1 MLYQPIPSVSQISTK
16 SKDHP
21 SNPEDDLAPSGTRDL
36 SKGDTEGDPSETR
49 NQISAFYNP
58 RHQGQIN
65 AITRHSGLILDL
77 KALQPASLS
86 EIAEEVGQS
95 TSTVRNHLKRL
106 AQLDLV
112 VRIAFEHHTLY
123 CLNGDYNVH
132 FERILGELYE

>member
-1 MLYQPIPSVSQISTK
+1 VHNVDAQSENLSAGR
-16 SKDHP
+16 
-21 SNPEDDLAPSGTRDL
+21 DDDPTPAGTRYI
-36 SKGDTEGDPSETR
+36 SEGHTEGDSSEVR

-77 KALQPASLS
+77 KVLQPASLS